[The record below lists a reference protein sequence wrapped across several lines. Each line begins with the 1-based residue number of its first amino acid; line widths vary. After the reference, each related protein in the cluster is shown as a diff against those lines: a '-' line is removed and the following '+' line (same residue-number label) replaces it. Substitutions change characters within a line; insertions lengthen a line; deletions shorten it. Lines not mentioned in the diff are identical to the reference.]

1 MIERNQST
9 DEIKSLMDSCGPDEV
24 CMMFGPLGVHK
35 LPRAV
40 WGHMYLDACVEA
52 TRRAMDD
59 AGAKYTIERT
69 ENGGWR
75 IDSPGTT
82 GLYVDGESLYLL
94 DMEESSIT
102 ARARAANG
110 KEGTGVVYLVPPG
123 RTN

>member
-1 MIERNQST
+1 IRLSRE
-9 DEIKSLMDSCGPDEV
+9 DEALMDSCGQDEV
-24 CMMFGPLGVHK
+24 CMMFGPLGFHK
-35 LPRAV
+35 LPRVV
-40 WGHMYLDACVEA
+40 WGHMYMDACVEA
-52 TRRAMDD
+52 TRRAMED

-82 GLYVDGESLYLL
+82 GLYMDGESLYLL

-110 KEGTGVVYLVPPG
+110 K
-123 RTN
+123 